1 MTLLDLIGTFNLIDN
16 EFLDEKYEASQ
27 ANFVNDS
34 AAWCAASFGR
44 ELSTL
49 FGRVG
54 LSSSGGHLASTH
66 PLPFINNYKSF
77 NIPDNLSGVK
87 QGILSKINTIISRI
101 NTEIGLRMAGNV
113 VANTVALNFFLK
125 S

>member
-16 EFLDEKYEASQ
+16 EFLDGQYKASQ
-27 ANFVNDS
+27 ANFIIDS
-34 AAWCAASFGR
+34 AAWGAFFRR

-54 LSSSGGHLASTH
+54 PSPSGGHLASTH

-77 NIPDNLSGVK
+77 NAPDNLSDVK
-87 QGILSKINTIISRI
+87 QGILSKINTTISRI

-113 VANTVALNFFLK
+113 VANTVALNFLLK